1 MVLQSGSHPLPKD
14 VYDDPD
20 GYWTFLK
27 SPDDNSFEGQCFDRK
42 EAARVQGKGI
52 DIKGLRDHIAETLSA
67 FANANRQGGLLV
79 IGISTNGEVFGIDH
93 LTEDQKISL
102 GKVNDLLVHHNAAVK
117 FHSCS
122 DLNGV
127 PNHIC
132 LMYIPYSERFVC
144 ETLGNSPKAWERQ
157 GPKNTLLDAGGRER
171 IRREKK
177 IVDFELTYCCA
188 YDPQELNK
196 GVVAEFRK
204 VFLSGATLEMTDE
217 EMLYQAGALERSGT
231 GYAFTYAGY
240 LFFAANP
247 QRRLSWAYI
256 RLLRFDHPIQP
267 DGQRAIY
274 NFEKPFS
281 GSLPEQIRA
290 MRSFFRESGFFK
302 VYQRRKADGGFTDEP
317 ELPYI
322 AIDEAIVNAVA
333 HRDYAVQLP
342 IECEHYRNAFL
353 VISPGRLQQRDS
365 NVPDRFTLENI
376 RLNHKPQNPK
386 LLEWLKLMREHD
398 GTAFVKAVSEGTWQ
412 MQRQMTLLALPSPEY
427 IVSSSQTKLTLISNA
442 PERETAIQHEL
453 LAGQEPSPDNYAT
466 SYYANLFELTFSSDA
481 QTQGFVPSEPIRKDF
496 ITALKN
502 ALYSHGW
509 FIDSSKF
516 SRLVAHRRG
525 QNIALPGK
533 VRDVL
538 GLYPAYV
545 FQLREYWGKFYL
557 CVDYKLEVKNLRTL
571 KHLCDIFRIS
581 DLIELTATVQWN
593 GWQKGK
599 ILSADK
605 EYARVLL
612 FDYGREE
619 VIASDQVIP
628 QLPREMLDRVV
639 THASS
644 AFDFSRAVK
653 EHGLSLQPG
662 AARIRA
668 EKTTSV
674 TAYLAQDI
682 FPLSL
687 NGARVLIDP
696 QPVNLLSRFPKERIL
711 QAYTLSEPNVEF
723 NKRQESADIK
733 EGITKFGSYD
743 NLARV
748 IELVP
753 ICTTD
758 VRSSMAALVEILK
771 VGKYKYKGAE
781 RTFGT
786 RLTYNSIVTVPT
798 TEMIYDECQRILREH
813 PDWVGNEELSRI
825 FLIQTPDSGY
835 LSDDEQAPYYRIKR
849 LLLENGIPCQMMKG
863 NTIRNPEWK
872 DLNLVL
878 NIIAKCG
885 VTPWVLP
892 DAIPDADFFIGLS
905 YTENVRRDTERL
917 MGYANV
923 FNQYG
928 RWQFYS
934 ANSETF
940 LYSQKEQYF
949 KTLVRETLERLA
961 LSETPSIYFHY
972 SAKFSNEDRAA
983 ILDAAR
989 TVRPKGTYSFVWINT
1004 DHNVRVYDRRAET
1017 DGSLSRGGYV
1027 TASRRQ
1033 IYLSTTGNNPY
1044 RKALGTPT
1052 MLEVNIWIDPPEG
1065 SPLAPADLKSLAVQM
1080 LNLTKLNWSSTNA
1093 FCGEP
1098 ITTYYAHHIAYLT
1111 AAFMRQAPN
1120 FKLHPVLERTP
1131 WFI

>member
-1 MVLQSGSHPLPKD
+1 MVLPTGTHPDPKN
-14 VYDDPD
+14 VFDDPTA
-20 GYWTFLK
+20 YWTYIT

-42 EAARVQGKGI
+42 EAGRVIGKGA
-52 DIKGLRDHIAETLSA
+52 DIKTVREHITETVSA
-67 FANANRQGGLLV
+67 FANRNRMGGLLV
-79 IGISTNGEVFGIDH
+79 IGVSKIGEVFGINH
-93 LTEDQKISL
+93 LTEDQKKDLTKI
-102 GKVNDLLVHHNAAVK
+102 NDLLVHHNAIVK
-117 FHSCS
+117 FHPCT
-122 DLNGV
+122 DTTGAGNQV
-127 PNHIC
+127 C
-132 LMYIPYSERFVC
+132 LIFVPYSERFIC
-144 ETLGNSPKAWERQ
+144 ETLGSSPKAWERQ
-157 GPKNTLLDAGGRER
+157 GMKNTLLDANARER
-171 IRREKK
+171 LRREKK
-177 IVDFELTYCCA
+177 IVDFELTYCCP
-188 YDPQELNK
+188 YDPNELNR

-204 VFLSGATLEMTDE
+204 VFLSGATVEMNDE
-217 EMLYQAGALERSGT
+217 EMLYQAGALERDGN

-256 RLLRFDHPIQP
+256 RLLRFDHPLQSN
-267 DGQRAIY
+267 GQRAIH
-274 NFEKPFS
+274 NFEKAFS

-302 VYQRRKADGGFTDEP
+302 VYQRRKPDGGFTDEH
-317 ELPYI
+317 ELPPI

-342 IECEHYRNAFL
+342 IECEHYKDAFL
-353 VISPGRLQQRDS
+353 VINPGRLQQRDTD
-365 NVPDRFTLENI
+365 VPDRFTLQEI

-386 LLEWLKLMREHD
+386 MLEWLKLMKEND
-398 GTAFVKAVSEGTWQ
+398 GTAFVKAISEGTWQ
-412 MQRQMTLLALPSPEY
+412 MQRQMTALGLPSPEF
-427 IVSSSQTKLTLISNA
+427 IVSPSQTKLTLVSNA
-442 PERETAIQHEL
+442 PEREAAIQHEL
-453 LAGQEPSPDNYAT
+453 FAGQQPSPADYAST
-466 SYYANLFELTFSSDA
+466 YFANLFELTIDTEEGSSSV
-481 QTQGFVPSEPIRKDF
+481 QPETLRKNF

-502 ALYSHGW
+502 ALYAQDW

-516 SRLVAHRRG
+516 SRLIAHRRG
-525 QNIALPGK
+525 QNIFLPPK
-533 VRDVL
+533 VREVL
-538 GLYPAYV
+538 GFYPAYV
-545 FQLREYWGKFYL
+545 FQLREYWGKYYL
-557 CVDYKLEVKNLRTL
+557 CIDYKLEVKNLRNL
-571 KHLCDIFRIS
+571 KTLCDIFRVS
-581 DLIELTATVQWN
+581 DLVDLTATAHLK
-593 GWQKGK
+593 GWQKGR
-599 ILSADK
+599 IVSADR
-605 EYARVLL
+605 EFTRIFL

-619 VIASDQVIP
+619 LIASDKVIP
-628 QLPREMLDRVV
+628 QLPKAMLDRLVAQANS
-639 THASS
+639 T
-644 AFDFSRAVK
+644 FDLPRAAK
-653 EHGLSLQPG
+653 EHGLSLHPG

-668 EKTTSV
+668 EKTT
-674 TAYLAQDI
+674 TIAEYLAQEV
-682 FPLSL
+682 FPISL
-687 NGARVLIDP
+687 NGVRVTIDT
-696 QPVNLLSRFPKERIL
+696 QPTTLLSRYPNTDSL
-711 QAYTLSEPNVEF
+711 QVYTLPEPNVEF
-723 NKRQESADIK
+723 NRRQEAADIR

-743 NLARV
+743 NQPRT

-758 VRSSMAALVEILK
+758 VRESMAALVETLK

-786 RLTYNSIVTVPT
+786 RLTYNSIITVPS
-798 TEMIYDECQRILREH
+798 TETIYSECERLIREH
-813 PDWVGNEELSRI
+813 PEWVGNDALNRI
-825 FLIQTPDSGY
+825 FLVQTPDSGY
-835 LSDDEQAPYYRIKR
+835 SADDEQAPYYRIKR
-849 LLLENGIPCQMMKG
+849 LLLEKGIPCQMMKG

-940 LYSQKEQYF
+940 LYSEKEAYF
-949 KTLVRETLERLA
+949 KTLVQQTLERLT

-972 SAKFSNEDRAA
+972 SAKFSREDRAA
-983 ILDAAR
+983 ILSAAR
-989 TVRPKGTYSFVWINT
+989 SVRPKGTYSFVWINT
-1004 DHNVRVYDRRAET
+1004 DHNVRFYDRRAET

-1033 IYLSTTGNNPY
+1033 IFLSTTGNNPY
-1044 RKALGTPT
+1044 RKALGTPA
-1052 MLEVNIWIDPPEG
+1052 MLEINIWVDPPEG
-1065 SPLAPADLKSLAVQM
+1065 SPIAPPDLKSLAVQM

-1111 AAFMRQAPN
+1111 AAFLRQSQS
-1120 FKLHPVLERTP
+1120 FKLHPVLEKTP